1 MKTQNNMTKNRKI
14 SNGVK
19 SRKFYIWLISLAA
32 VLAVYL
38 LYSWLSETPQIK
50 IDTAAETV
58 ADSNFG
64 DFDSEIGMVGDVG
77 VGTVKVAKFITLNKD
92 KSIDREFGF
101 EKLLHEIGDEWEIE
115 KPYMNVFR
123 RGFKCH
129 LTADK
134 GKVQIEDAF
143 GRPSPKD
150 ATLTGN
156 VVIHILPE
164 NSSDIKESFIY
175 LDDIVFI
182 SEKSQFSTAGPVK
195 FVSENAQM
203 LGTGMELVYNDEL
216 NRLEFLR
223 IVHLET
229 LRLKTSEAALFS
241 SGQTRQTP
249 VGRSVGTSGRA
260 QTEPHAEPV
269 ASDIPQKAKTSPTV
283 SQKVVEQTTGENYRC
298 IFSKNVVIDGPEQL
312 IFADQVSINDIFFS
326 SAPSEKSG
334 KADTGGADSV
344 KSQDVTEETVGTD
357 RIETHDVN
365 AAKQAQP
372 YKSPQDSADIIVT
385 CDNGIL
391 VTPMDSPLRPDAV
404 VIGAKAAGGFTDANG
419 RPTFVAQ
426 RIDYT
431 ESTGDTIASGPS
443 ELTFYADDVIGNETK
458 QTAVPVKVT
467 AREKVTFLPASN
479 QVVFEGDCL
488 CTMLREDPNVQQKY
502 TLSAPKLTVNL
513 SRDKSGSDTNIEH
526 LTASGGP
533 VQLDTSKWAAE
544 VLLGFTKLK
553 CRRFDYDS
561 GRQMFLATG
570 PDGIIAADNSKIA
583 EPEKEVGRFSL
594 QRPSYAVV
602 RDFETLK
609 YSLEANRIIA
619 DAGRGQILIDYFP
632 ITKGQ
637 HAEQVSATAG
647 LIEALLYEAAPG
659 RTELSTLRATGGVTY
674 QEQGKKKKW
683 GKSKDIQFVG
693 SEMFYDADKSLIT
706 AWGDELQPCLL
717 NGALV
722 DAIKYDLKTG
732 KIKTKITGPGMLQ
745 MRR

>member
-1 MKTQNNMTKNRKI
+1 MLT
-14 SNGVK
+14 
-19 SRKFYIWLISLAA
+19 
-32 VLAVYL
+32 VYL
-38 LYSWLSETPQIK
+38 LYSRLSKTPQIK
-50 IDTAAETV
+50 FDTAAETV
-58 ADSNFG
+58 ADSSFG

-77 VGTVKVAKFITLNKD
+77 VGTVRVAKFITLNKD
-92 KSIDREFGF
+92 KSVDREFGF
-101 EKLLHEIGDEWEIE
+101 EKLLHEIGNEWEIE

-134 GKVQIEDAF
+134 GKVQIEDAL

-164 NSSDIKESFIY
+164 NSSNIKESFIY

-195 FVSENAQM
+195 FVSENTQM

-241 SGQTRQTP
+241 SGQTDAISP
-249 VGRSVGTSGRA
+249 A
-260 QTEPHAEPV
+260 QAEQPTEPIAADV
-269 ASDIPQKAKTSPTV
+269 PQEAKTSPTV

-298 IFSKNVVIDGPEQL
+298 IFSRNVVIDSPGQL
-312 IFADQVSINDIFFS
+312 ILADQVSINDIFFS

-443 ELTFYADDVIGNETK
+443 ELTFYVDDVIGNEAK

-526 LTASGGP
+526 LTAGGGP
-533 VQLDTSKWAAE
+533 VQLDTSKWAE
-544 VLLGFTKLK
+544 EELLGFTKLK

-570 PDGIIAADNSKIA
+570 PDGIIAVDNSKIA
-583 EPEKEVGRFSL
+583 QPKRKVSRFSL

-632 ITKGQ
+632 ITKGR

-659 RTELSTLRATGGVTY
+659 RTELSALRATGGVTY
-674 QEQGKKKKW
+674 EEQSDSKNKKRKGK
-683 GKSKDIQFVG
+683 DVQFVG

>member
-1 MKTQNNMTKNRKI
+1 MF
-14 SNGVK
+14 K

-32 VLAVYL
+32 VLTVYL
-38 LYSWLSETPQIK
+38 LYSRLSKTPQIK
-50 IDTAAETV
+50 IDTQPETV
-58 ADSNFG
+58 DDSSFG

-77 VGTVKVAKFITLNKD
+77 VGTVRVAKFITLNKD
-92 KSIDREFGF
+92 KSVDREFGF
-101 EKLLHEIGDEWEIE
+101 EKLLHKIGDEWEIE

-164 NSSDIKESFIY
+164 NSSGIKESFIY
-175 LDDIVFI
+175 LDDIVFN
-182 SEKSQFSTAGPVK
+182 SEKTQFSTAGPVK

-229 LRLKTSEAALFS
+229 LRLKTSEAGLFS

-249 VGRSVGTSGRA
+249 VVRPVGTSGRA

-283 SQKVVEQTTGENYRC
+283 SQKVVEQTSGENYRC
-298 IFSKNVVIDGPEQL
+298 VFSKNVVIDGPEQL

-326 SAPSEKSG
+326 SAASEESG

-344 KSQDVTEETVGTD
+344 KSQDVTEETVSTD

-372 YKSPQDSADIIVT
+372 YKSPQEFADIIVT

-391 VTPMDSPLRPDAV
+391 VTPMNSTRKLDAV
-404 VIGAKAAGGFTDANG
+404 DIDRKIPKNFNNTSG

-443 ELTFYADDVIGNETK
+443 ELTFYTDVIGNETK

-502 TLSAPKLTVNL
+502 TLSAPKLTINL

-533 VQLDTSKWAAE
+533 VQLDTSKWAE
-544 VLLGFTKLK
+544 EELLGFTKLK
-553 CRRFDYDS
+553 CRRFDYDA
-561 GRQMFLATG
+561 GQQMFLATG
-570 PDGIIAADNSKIA
+570 PDGIIAVDNSKIA
-583 EPEKEVGRFSL
+583 QPKGEVSRFSL

-632 ITKGQ
+632 IANGRYT
-637 HAEQVSATAG
+637 EQVSATAG

-722 DAIKYDLKTG
+722 DAIEYNLKTG

>member
-1 MKTQNNMTKNRKI
+1 MTQKGKI

-19 SRKFYIWLISLAA
+19 SRKLYIWLISLGT

-58 ADSNFG
+58 ADSGFG
-64 DFDSEIGMVGDVG
+64 NFDSEIGMVGDVG
-77 VGTVKVAKFITLNKD
+77 VGTVRVAKFITLNKD
-92 KSIDREFGF
+92 KGIDREFGF

-175 LDDIVFI
+175 LDDIIFN
-182 SEKSQFSTAGPVK
+182 SEKSRFSTAGPVK
-195 FVSENAQM
+195 FVSKDAQM

-229 LRLKTSEAALFS
+229 LRLKTSEAGLFS

-249 VGRSVGTSGRA
+249 VVRPVGTGGRA
-260 QTEPHAEPV
+260 QAEQPTEPIAADV
-269 ASDIPQKAKTSPTV
+269 PQEAKTPPTV
-283 SQKVVEQTTGENYRC
+283 SHKAVEQTTGENYRC
-298 IFSKNVVIDGPEQL
+298 VFSKNVVIDGPEQL

-326 SAPSEKSG
+326 SAASEESG

-344 KSQDVTEETVGTD
+344 KSQDVTEETVSTD
-357 RIETHDVN
+357 TTNTHDVTVV
-365 AAKQAQP
+365 KAQP
-372 YKSPQDSADIIVT
+372 YKSPQEFADIVVT

-391 VTPMDSPLRPDAV
+391 VTPMDSTRKLDAV
-404 VIGAKAAGGFTDANG
+404 DIDRKIPKNFNNTSG

-443 ELTFYADDVIGNETK
+443 ELTFYTDVIGNETK

-544 VLLGFTKLK
+544 ELLGFTKLK
-553 CRRFDYDS
+553 CRRFDYDA
-561 GRQMFLATG
+561 GQQMFLATG
-570 PDGIIAADNSKIA
+570 PDGIIAVDNSKIA
-583 EPEKEVGRFSL
+583 PPKVEVSRFSL

-632 ITKGQ
+632 IVKGQ
-637 HAEQVSATAG
+637 YAEQVSATTSH
-647 LIEALLYEAAPG
+647 IEALFYETALG
-659 RTELSTLRATGGVTY
+659 RTELSTLSATGGVTY
-674 QEQGKKKKW
+674 EEQSDSKNKKRK
-683 GKSKDIQFVG
+683 GKDIQFVG

-732 KIKTKITGPGMLQ
+732 KIKTRITGPGMLR